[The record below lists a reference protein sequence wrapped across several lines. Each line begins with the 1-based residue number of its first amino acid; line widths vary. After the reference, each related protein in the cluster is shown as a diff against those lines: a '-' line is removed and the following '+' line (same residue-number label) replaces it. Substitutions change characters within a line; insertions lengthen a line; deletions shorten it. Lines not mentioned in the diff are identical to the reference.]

1 MSNEA
6 SMKPGETT
14 KETRD
19 IATVYVD
26 TNTTKTLHDMGAQT
40 NPQLKLNLVDLPT
53 RRHKLNSSV
62 GITPEQGAFL
72 FNDKINEFSER
83 FTTFFTSRN
92 VSYDVGD
99 IDEDE
104 NKIKRFLFD
113 IG

>member
-26 TNTTKTLHDMGAQT
+26 TNTTKILHDLGAQT

-83 FTTFFTSRN
+83 FF
-92 VSYDVGD
+92 
-99 IDEDE
+99 
-104 NKIKRFLFD
+104 KIFH
-113 IG
+113 